1 MIKNADSKLSPTI
14 FDRADQ
20 MGNNPEH
27 YASMEGNVQCLR
39 FLIKK
44 GGNIDYVPIFIFFY
58 HKVNNEGFKPKEL
71 L

>member
-1 MIKNADSKLSPTI
+1 MIKCADSNLSPTL

-27 YASMEGNVQCLR
+27 YASMEGHTHCLR

-44 GGNIDYVPIFIFFY
+44 GGNIDYVATFLFFL
-58 HKVNNEGFKPKEL
+58 PKG
-71 L
+71 